1 MLFQNLAV
9 ALNQLGWSPIYVLR
23 AIGLGHLLYSKD
35 GFSVSAGRSSG
46 TGKASSDSISVTKW
60 PQPCRGGSGRAW
72 QPPGEWGLLG
82 RDPWPML
89 CTSKCSV

>member
-35 GFSVSAGRSSG
+35 FKRLQRLCRQVLRNWKGILGLHFCDQMASAMQGWVGASLAASWRVG
-46 TGKASSDSISVTKW
+46 TA
-60 PQPCRGGSGRAW
+60 
-72 QPPGEWGLLG
+72 GEG
-82 RDPWPML
+82 PMANA
-89 CTSKCSV
+89 VH